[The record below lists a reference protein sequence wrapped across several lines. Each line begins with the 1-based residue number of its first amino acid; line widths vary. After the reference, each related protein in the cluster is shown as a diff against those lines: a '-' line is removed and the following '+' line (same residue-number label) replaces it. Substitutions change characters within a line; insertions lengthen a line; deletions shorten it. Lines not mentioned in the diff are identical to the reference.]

1 MSYEE
6 RLDRMIAEAS
16 IASFGEVI
24 PDDEITVLEMQDV
37 GSLFFRNSNK
47 QCFLFTTPPK
57 IVEGEIEIRTCVI
70 QL

>member
-6 RLDRMIAEAS
+6 RLDKMIAEAC
-16 IASFGEVI
+16 IASFGEKI
-24 PDDEITVLEMQDV
+24 PDDEITVLEMQDI
-37 GSLFFRNSNK
+37 GSLFFRSSTK